1 MSEDPCAGYISH
13 IARIIDPGA
22 FMKTATLYADMRS
35 QLVAVRKA
43 RQILD
48 LLQIKRV
55 DDKQ

>member
-1 MSEDPCAGYISH
+1 
-13 IARIIDPGA
+13 
-22 FMKTATLYADMRS
+22 MKTATLYADMRS

>member
-1 MSEDPCAGYISH
+1 MTEDLMIQ
-13 IARIIDPGA
+13 IAKIVDPGA
-22 FMKTATLYADMRS
+22 FMKTATLYADMHS

-55 DDKQ
+55 DDVPNP